1 MLALSDL
8 WSPLIMKRRLA
19 LLLGVS
25 ALLQGCASPA
35 PRWSNRASVDAG
47 TAAELAFA
55 WTMVDRDHPAR

>member
-1 MLALSDL
+1 
-8 WSPLIMKRRLA
+8 MKRRLA

-35 PRWSNRASVDAG
+35 PRWSNRASVNAG